1 MCVSKCIK
9 IYDIIILVI
18 LCLSVISIISVLSL
32 LFPSQGTS
40 EALEE
45 VGGMLVEKLPVFI
58 QSGDLEVQ
66 ERACC
71 ILQVEKKFDYE
82 LHVPQYVNA
91 GSYKWRP
98 LHSFVSV
105 LIAGKLY

>member
-1 MCVSKCIK
+1 MCVCLKCIK
-9 IYDIIILVI
+9 IYDIIIII
-18 LCLSVISIISVLSL
+18 LCLSVTCCVFIVSALSL
-32 LFPSQGTS
+32 LFPVQGTS

-71 ILQVEKKFDYE
+71 ILQVEK
-82 LHVPQYVNA
+82 
-91 GSYKWRP
+91 
-98 LHSFVSV
+98 
-105 LIAGKLY
+105 IKL

>member
-1 MCVSKCIK
+1 MHFYRYYVF
-9 IYDIIILVI
+9 
-18 LCLSVISIISVLSL
+18 LSSL
-32 LFPSQGTS
+32 QGTS

-71 ILQVEKKFDYE
+71 ILQVSHLPTYYLAHTSCCPSIRYQEY
-82 LHVPQYVNA
+82 
-91 GSYKWRP
+91 S
-98 LHSFVSV
+98 
-105 LIAGKLY
+105 

>member
-1 MCVSKCIK
+1 MWQICIK
-9 IYDIIILVI
+9 IYNIYQLL
-18 LCLSVISIISVLSL
+18 LCCHCKYF
-32 LFPSQGTS
+32 LFSFLSQGTS

-71 ILQVEKKFDYE
+71 ILQV
-82 LHVPQYVNA
+82 
-91 GSYKWRP
+91 
-98 LHSFVSV
+98 
-105 LIAGKLY
+105 

>member
-1 MCVSKCIK
+1 M
-9 IYDIIILVI
+9 
-18 LCLSVISIISVLSL
+18 SVFSL

-71 ILQVEKKFDYE
+71 ILQVGKKLNYE
-82 LHVPQYVNA
+82 LNT
-91 GSYKWRP
+91 GSDR
-98 LHSFVSV
+98 
-105 LIAGKLY
+105 